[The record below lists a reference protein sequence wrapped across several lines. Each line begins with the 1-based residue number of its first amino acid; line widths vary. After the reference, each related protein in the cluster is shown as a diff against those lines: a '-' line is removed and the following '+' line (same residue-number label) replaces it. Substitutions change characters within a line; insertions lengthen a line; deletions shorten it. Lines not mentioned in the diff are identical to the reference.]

1 MKIALY
7 FFYITPQNL
16 LVDLVL
22 RFNMNPNTTINA
34 LLLSSSKVDNNPY
47 LLEAKPLILEML
59 SGIDEVLF
67 IPYAG
72 VSISWDQY
80 TQKVANALPELNIS
94 GVHTYDSA
102 LDAIKRAKAVLVG
115 GGNTFNLLHTLQEQ
129 DLVRALQES
138 VLNGCKYIGW
148 SAGSNIA
155 GLSIKTTNDMP
166 IVQPQSFDGLSFIN
180 AQINPHYT
188 DYVAPN
194 HNGETR
200 DQRIQEFCILSPEV
214 SVIGI
219 KEGSAIQIKGTQ
231 ACLLGKHQAYIF
243 KGLDKRK
250 CIEGSDLSKFLF

>member
-1 MKIALY
+1 
-7 FFYITPQNL
+7 
-16 LVDLVL
+16 
-22 RFNMNPNTTINA
+22 MNANTTINA

-47 LLEAKPLILEML
+47 LLDAKPLILEIL

-80 TQKVANALPELNIS
+80 TQKVADALPELNIK
-94 GVHTYDSA
+94 GIHTYDSA
-102 LDAIKRAKAVLVG
+102 LDAIKQSKALLLG
-115 GGNTFNLLHTLQEQ
+115 GGNTFNLLSTLQELSLI
-129 DLVRALQES
+129 DTLKES
-138 VLNGCKYIGW
+138 VQNGSKYIGW

-180 AQINPHYT
+180 AQLNPHYT

-200 DQRIQEFCILSPEV
+200 DQRIQEFCMLSPDV
-214 SVIGI
+214 PVIGI
-219 KEGSAIQIKGTQ
+219 REGSAIAIKGEQ
-231 ACLLGKHQAYIF
+231 ANLLGEHQAYVF
-243 KGLDKRK
+243 KGLEKLELPK
-250 CIEGSDLSKFLF
+250 GCDLSEFLF